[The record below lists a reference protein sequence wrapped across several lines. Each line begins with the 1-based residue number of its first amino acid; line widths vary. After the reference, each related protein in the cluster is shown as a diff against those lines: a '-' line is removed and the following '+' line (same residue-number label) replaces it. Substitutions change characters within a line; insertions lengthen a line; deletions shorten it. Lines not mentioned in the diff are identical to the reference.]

1 MNDNKMYK
9 VSVVVLMYNPIP
21 EKLWL
26 TLNSI
31 INQEKVDLEIVIGDD
46 GSENNL
52 FDAIEE
58 YMKKNHPDTKEWGCE
73 MDISS
78 ERDEN
83 GNWNE
88 TWKIS
93 VYAINKG
100 IEFTDM
106 E

>member
-1 MNDNKMYK
+1 MKKIQAN
-9 VSVVVLMYNPIP
+9 VS
-21 EKLWL
+21 EK
-26 TLNSI
+26 TLIADIYISDEEKNI
-31 INQEKVDLEIVIGDD
+31 IGYSCTMI
-46 GSENNL
+46 
-52 FDAIEE
+52 AEE

-78 ERDEN
+78 KRDEN

-100 IEFTDM
+100 LEFTDM

>member
-1 MNDNKMYK
+1 
-9 VSVVVLMYNPIP
+9 
-21 EKLWL
+21 
-26 TLNSI
+26 
-31 INQEKVDLEIVIGDD
+31 
-46 GSENNL
+46 
-52 FDAIEE
+52 
-58 YMKKNHPDTKEWGCE
+58 MKKIKATATTTNEVIAEITISDEEKKLIDLTCDMIAEKYMEQNHPDTKEWGCE

-93 VYAINKG
+93 VYAITKG
-100 IEFTDM
+100 LEFTDM

>member
-1 MNDNKMYK
+1 MKKIQAN
-9 VSVVVLMYNPIP
+9 VS
-21 EKLWL
+21 EK
-26 TLNSI
+26 TLIADIYISDA
-31 INQEKVDLEIVIGDD
+31 EKNILGYSFTKI
-46 GSENNL
+46 
-52 FDAIEE
+52 AEE

-78 ERDEN
+78 KRDEN

-93 VYAINKG
+93 VYAITKG
-100 IEFTDM
+100 LEFADM

>member
-1 MNDNKMYK
+1 MKKIQAN
-9 VSVVVLMYNPIP
+9 VS
-21 EKLWL
+21 EK
-26 TLNSI
+26 TLIADIYISDA
-31 INQEKVDLEIVIGDD
+31 EKNILGYSCTMI
-46 GSENNL
+46 
-52 FDAIEE
+52 AEE
-58 YMKKNHPDTKEWGCE
+58 YMKKNYPDIKEWGCE
-73 MDISS
+73 KDISS
-78 ERDEN
+78 KRDEN

>member
-1 MNDNKMYK
+1 MKKIQAKVNKKTLIAEIYI
-9 VSVVVLMYNPIP
+9 SDA
-21 EKLWL
+21 EKNILGYSC
-26 TLNSI
+26 TMI
-31 INQEKVDLEIVIGDD
+31 
-46 GSENNL
+46 
-52 FDAIEE
+52 AEE

-93 VYAINKG
+93 VYAVNKG

>member
-1 MNDNKMYK
+1 MKKIQAK
-9 VSVVVLMYNPIP
+9 VS
-21 EKLWL
+21 EK
-26 TLNSI
+26 TLIADIYISDE
-31 INQEKVDLEIVIGDD
+31 EKNILGYSCTMI
-46 GSENNL
+46 
-52 FDAIEE
+52 AEE

-73 MDISS
+73 RDISS

-93 VYAINKG
+93 VYTINKG
-100 IEFTDM
+100 LEFTDM

>member
-1 MNDNKMYK
+1 MKKIQAK
-9 VSVVVLMYNPIP
+9 VS
-21 EKLWL
+21 EK
-26 TLNSI
+26 TLIANIYISDA
-31 INQEKVDLEIVIGDD
+31 EKNIMGYSCTMI
-46 GSENNL
+46 
-52 FDAIEE
+52 AEE

-73 MDISS
+73 RDISS

-93 VYAINKG
+93 VYTINKG
-100 IEFTDM
+100 LEFTDM

>member
-1 MNDNKMYK
+1 MKK
-9 VSVVVLMYNPIP
+9 IQATVS
-21 EKLWL
+21 EK
-26 TLNSI
+26 TLIADIYISDEEKNI
-31 INQEKVDLEIVIGDD
+31 IGYSCTMI
-46 GSENNL
+46 
-52 FDAIEE
+52 AEE

-78 ERDEN
+78 KRDEN

-93 VYAINKG
+93 VYAINQG
-100 IEFTDM
+100 LEFTDM

>member
-1 MNDNKMYK
+1 MKKIQAN
-9 VSVVVLMYNPIP
+9 VS
-21 EKLWL
+21 EK
-26 TLNSI
+26 TLNADIYISDAEKNI
-31 INQEKVDLEIVIGDD
+31 IGYSCTMI
-46 GSENNL
+46 
-52 FDAIEE
+52 AEE

>member
-1 MNDNKMYK
+1 MKKIQAK
-9 VSVVVLMYNPIP
+9 VS
-21 EKLWL
+21 EK
-26 TLNSI
+26 TLVADIYISDAEKNI
-31 INQEKVDLEIVIGDD
+31 IGYSCTMI
-46 GSENNL
+46 
-52 FDAIEE
+52 AEE

-73 MDISS
+73 KDVSS
-78 ERDEN
+78 KRDEN

-100 IEFTDM
+100 LEFTDM

>member
-1 MNDNKMYK
+1 MKEINARVTTKNIIIAEITISDE
-9 VSVVVLMYNPIP
+9 
-21 EKLWL
+21 EKNILGYSC
-26 TLNSI
+26 TMI
-31 INQEKVDLEIVIGDD
+31 
-46 GSENNL
+46 
-52 FDAIEE
+52 AEE

-78 ERDEN
+78 KRDDN

-93 VYAINKG
+93 VYTITKG

>member
-1 MNDNKMYK
+1 MKKIQAN
-9 VSVVVLMYNPIP
+9 VS
-21 EKLWL
+21 EK
-26 TLNSI
+26 TLIADIYISDA
-31 INQEKVDLEIVIGDD
+31 EKEILGYSCTMI
-46 GSENNL
+46 
-52 FDAIEE
+52 AEE

-78 ERDEN
+78 KRDEN

-93 VYAINKG
+93 VYTIKNG
-100 IEFTDM
+100 LEFTDM

>member
-1 MNDNKMYK
+1 MKKIQAK
-9 VSVVVLMYNPIP
+9 VS
-21 EKLWL
+21 EK
-26 TLNSI
+26 TLIADIYISDK
-31 INQEKVDLEIVIGDD
+31 EKNILGYSCTMI
-46 GSENNL
+46 
-52 FDAIEE
+52 AEE

-78 ERDEN
+78 KRDEN

-93 VYAINKG
+93 VYAVTKG
-100 IEFTDM
+100 LEFTDM

>member
-1 MNDNKMYK
+1 MKKIQAK
-9 VSVVVLMYNPIP
+9 VS
-21 EKLWL
+21 EK
-26 TLNSI
+26 TLIADIYISDEDKNILGYSCTMI
-31 INQEKVDLEIVIGDD
+31 
-46 GSENNL
+46 
-52 FDAIEE
+52 AEE

-93 VYAINKG
+93 VYAANKG
-100 IEFTDM
+100 LEFTDM

>member
-1 MNDNKMYK
+1 MKKIQAN
-9 VSVVVLMYNPIP
+9 VS
-21 EKLWL
+21 EK
-26 TLNSI
+26 TLNADIYISDA
-31 INQEKVDLEIVIGDD
+31 EKNILGYSCTMI
-46 GSENNL
+46 
-52 FDAIEE
+52 AEE
-58 YMKKNHPDTKEWGCE
+58 YIKKNHPDTKEWGCE

>member
-1 MNDNKMYK
+1 MKK
-9 VSVVVLMYNPIP
+9 IHATVS
-21 EKLWL
+21 EK
-26 TLNSI
+26 TLIADIYISDEEKNI
-31 INQEKVDLEIVIGDD
+31 IGYSCTMI
-46 GSENNL
+46 
-52 FDAIEE
+52 AEE

-93 VYAINKG
+93 VYTITKG
-100 IEFTDM
+100 LEFTDI

>member
-1 MNDNKMYK
+1 MKK
-9 VSVVVLMYNPIP
+9 IHATVS
-21 EKLWL
+21 EK
-26 TLNSI
+26 TLIADIYISDAEKNI
-31 INQEKVDLEIVIGDD
+31 IGYSCTMI
-46 GSENNL
+46 
-52 FDAIEE
+52 AEE
-58 YMKKNHPDTKEWGCE
+58 YMKKNHPYTKEWGCE

-93 VYAINKG
+93 VYTITKSL
-100 IEFTDM
+100 EFTDI

>member
-1 MNDNKMYK
+1 MKKIQAN
-9 VSVVVLMYNPIP
+9 VS
-21 EKLWL
+21 EK
-26 TLNSI
+26 TLIADIYISDAETNI
-31 INQEKVDLEIVIGDD
+31 IGYSCTMI
-46 GSENNL
+46 
-52 FDAIEE
+52 AEE

-93 VYAINKG
+93 VYAITKCL
-100 IEFTDM
+100 EFTDM

>member
-1 MNDNKMYK
+1 MKKIQAK
-9 VSVVVLMYNPIP
+9 VS
-21 EKLWL
+21 EK
-26 TLNSI
+26 TLIADIYISDT
-31 INQEKVDLEIVIGDD
+31 EKNILGYSCTMI
-46 GSENNL
+46 
-52 FDAIEE
+52 AEE

-88 TWKIS
+88 TWKVS
-93 VYAINKG
+93 VYIINKG
-100 IEFTDM
+100 LEFTDM

>member
-1 MNDNKMYK
+1 MKK
-9 VSVVVLMYNPIP
+9 IQATVS
-21 EKLWL
+21 EK
-26 TLNSI
+26 TLIADIYISDEEKNI
-31 INQEKVDLEIVIGDD
+31 IGYSCTMI
-46 GSENNL
+46 
-52 FDAIEE
+52 AEE
-58 YMKKNHPDTKEWGCE
+58 YTKKNLPDTKEWGCE

-93 VYAINKG
+93 VYAITKG
-100 IEFTDM
+100 LEFTDM

>member
-1 MNDNKMYK
+1 MKKIQAK
-9 VSVVVLMYNPIP
+9 VS
-21 EKLWL
+21 EK
-26 TLNSI
+26 TLIANIYISDA
-31 INQEKVDLEIVIGDD
+31 EKNILGHSCTMI
-46 GSENNL
+46 
-52 FDAIEE
+52 AEE

-78 ERDEN
+78 KRDKN

-100 IEFTDM
+100 LEFTDM

>member
-1 MNDNKMYK
+1 MKKIQAK
-9 VSVVVLMYNPIP
+9 VN
-21 EKLWL
+21 EK
-26 TLNSI
+26 TLIAEIYISDE
-31 INQEKVDLEIVIGDD
+31 EKNILDYSCDMI
-46 GSENNL
+46 
-52 FDAIEE
+52 AEE

-78 ERDEN
+78 KRDEN

-93 VYAINKG
+93 VYAVAKG
-100 IEFTDM
+100 LEFTDM

>member
-1 MNDNKMYK
+1 MKKIQAN
-9 VSVVVLMYNPIP
+9 VS
-21 EKLWL
+21 EK
-26 TLNSI
+26 TLIADIYISDE
-31 INQEKVDLEIVIGDD
+31 EKNILGYSCTMI
-46 GSENNL
+46 
-52 FDAIEE
+52 AEE

-93 VYAINKG
+93 IYTITKG
-100 IEFTDM
+100 LEFTDM